1 MFTILNGTV
10 YPSNIALRIMVI
22 SISFINRDV
31 LNVPKLIARNSY

>member
-31 LNVPKLIARNSY
+31 LNAPKFIARNS